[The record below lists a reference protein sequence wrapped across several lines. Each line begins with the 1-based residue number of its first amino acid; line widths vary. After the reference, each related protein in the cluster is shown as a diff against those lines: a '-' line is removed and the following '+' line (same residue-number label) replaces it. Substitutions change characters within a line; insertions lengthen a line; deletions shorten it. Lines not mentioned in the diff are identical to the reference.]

1 MLIYEQKA
9 IFLMYRQRKC
19 FLFTLLCTFL
29 LCSIVQAAILQITVQ
44 DSIDNSTIPRAT
56 VFLNGENYAR
66 TNNNGQVFLN
76 HTGLNDPLIRV
87 SITGYNDWENLVAKN
102 ATSLI
107 VNLTRKSITLKV
119 SLYDSDSLKPISG
132 ARVNI
137 SADHIAQ
144 SNLSDIYGSIIFD
157 VNATTTYTLNITAP
171 DYLTRNAIID
181 MGADDKEAQ
190 FLMLQVNQFFFV
202 VKDKN
207 SSAVIPDAEVRIDSA
222 LIGKTDTR
230 GVLAIPVK
238 RGKLHTIEI
247 KKDGYQTFSESREIG
262 QTDALYSIGLSKA
275 LVGAFISVFDEN
287 RAPVT
292 GADVFM
298 NGRNSGTT
306 NQYGRLNFP
315 NLVSGSYNIEVRK
328 TGYLAQNRT
337 ILVTKPNEDYP
348 FEIPFENA
356 DLTLFVQEKDQKLVP
371 NATILLNGQTSGKT
385 DDHGQ
390 YRTKVKF
397 NTSYNITAIKDTYQ
411 PVTVEKQFA
420 EGNATVSVTLIMEKS
435 SDWGLLTIIIIGAI
449 SVFVLFAALRIWG
462 SRKRRH
468 ILRRN
473 DI

>member
-1 MLIYEQKA
+1 
-9 IFLMYRQRKC
+9 MYRQRKR

-29 LCSIVQAAILQITVQ
+29 LCSIVQATILQITVQ

-56 VFLNGENYAR
+56 VFINGENYAR

-76 HTGLNDPLIRV
+76 HSGLDDPRIRV
-87 SITGYNDWENLVAKN
+87 SMTGYSDWENLVARN

-119 SLYDSDSLKPISG
+119 NLYDSDSLEPISG
-132 ARVNI
+132 AQVNI
-137 SADHIAQ
+137 SADHITQ
-144 SNLSDIYGSIIFD
+144 TNLSEISGSVIFD
-157 VNATTTYTLNITAP
+157 VNATTTYTLEVTAP
-171 DYLTRNAIID
+171 DYLSRNAIID
-181 MGADDKEAQ
+181 MGNDDTEAQ
-190 FLMLQVNQFFFV
+190 FLMLQANQFFFV

-207 SSAVIPDAEVRIDSA
+207 SSAAIPDAEVRIDSV
-222 LIGKTDTR
+222 LIGKTDMR
-230 GVLAIPVK
+230 GVLTIPVK
-238 RGKLHTIEI
+238 RGNVHTIEI
-247 KKDGYQTFSESREIG
+247 KKDGYQTFTESREIG
-262 QTDALYSIGLSKA
+262 QTDALYSVGLSKA

-292 GADVFM
+292 GADVFI
-298 NGRNSGTT
+298 NSINSGTT
-306 NQYGRLNFP
+306 NQYGHLHFP
-315 NLVSGSYNIEVRK
+315 NLVSGSYNVEIRK

-337 ILVTKPNEDYP
+337 LLVTKPNEDYI

-356 DLTLFVQEKDQKLVP
+356 DLTLFVQEKDQNVVP
-371 NATILLNGQTSGKT
+371 NATVFLNGQTVGTT

-397 NTSYNITAIKDTYQ
+397 NTLYNITVIKDTYQ

-420 EGNATVSVTLIMEKS
+420 EGNATVSVTLMMEKS
-435 SDWGLLTIIIIGAI
+435 PDWGLLTIIIVGAL

-462 SRKRRH
+462 SRKRKR
-468 ILRRN
+468 IIRRN

>member
-1 MLIYEQKA
+1 
-9 IFLMYRQRKC
+9 
-19 FLFTLLCTFL
+19 
-29 LCSIVQAAILQITVQ
+29 
-44 DSIDNSTIPRAT
+44 
-56 VFLNGENYAR
+56 
-66 TNNNGQVFLN
+66 
-76 HTGLNDPLIRV
+76 
-87 SITGYNDWENLVAKN
+87 
-102 ATSLI
+102 
-107 VNLTRKSITLKV
+107 
-119 SLYDSDSLKPISG
+119 
-132 ARVNI
+132 
-137 SADHIAQ
+137 
-144 SNLSDIYGSIIFD
+144 
-157 VNATTTYTLNITAP
+157 
-171 DYLTRNAIID
+171 

-190 FLMLQVNQFFFV
+190 FLMLQANQFFFV

-207 SSAVIPDAEVRIDSA
+207 SSAAIPDAEVRIDSA

-247 KKDGYQTFSESREIG
+247 KKDGYQIFSESREIG

-298 NGRNSGTT
+298 NGINSGTT

-328 TGYLAQNRT
+328 TGYMEQNRT
-337 ILVTKPNEDYP
+337 ILVTKPNEEYP

-397 NTSYNITAIKDTYQ
+397 NTLYNITAIKDTYQ
-411 PVTVEKQFA
+411 PVMVEKQFD
-420 EGNATVSVTLIMEKS
+420 EGNATISVTLIMEKS

-449 SVFVLFAALRIWG
+449 SVLVLFAAIRIWG
-462 SRKRRH
+462 SKKRRH
-468 ILRRN
+468 ILRKN